1 MKTKYLFMLLFS
13 AVILAVGCKSKAPAT
28 QSASL
33 KKNPYSTSELLN
45 HDTQGIITLRG
56 VSDEMSSR
64 PEAVEGAH
72 KKAIQ
77 HLFYMGFPGTD
88 LKNPIIR
95 KGQSIESEHKA
106 FFDEFW
112 KTGYKQYITNNEDSF
127 YACESSSARCVMAVS
142 TFKLNYNILRRDL
155 ERNKVLN
162 KIGF

>member
-1 MKTKYLFMLLFS
+1 MRTKYAFMLIIS
-13 AVILAVGCKSKAPAT
+13 AVILAVGCKAKAPAT
-28 QSASL
+28 QSSSL
-33 KKNPYSTSELLN
+33 KKNPYSISEMVN
-45 HDTQGIITLRG
+45 HDTQGILTLRG
-56 VSDEMSSR
+56 VSDEMSTR
-64 PEAVEGAH
+64 PEAVAGAH

-88 LKNPIIR
+88 FKNPIIR

-112 KTGYKQYITNNEDSF
+112 KTGYKQYIIHNEDSF
-127 YACESSSARCVMAVS
+127 FACESSSARCVVAVS

-155 ERNKVLN
+155 ERNKILN